1 LPYQE
6 ITVEEDSLKDL
17 TRRDFFT
24 GLCSKDT
31 LKDVFGAWNSFTEAL
46 VPEGKSLSCEEAGLE
61 LGRKIQKMNLRKI
74 SQRKEGQK
82 I

>member
-1 LPYQE
+1 M
-6 ITVEEDSLKDL
+6 VEEDSLKDL

-31 LKDVFGAWNSFTEAL
+31 LKEVFGAWNSFTEGFAS
-46 VPEGKSLSCEEAGLE
+46 EKKNLSCEDAGLE